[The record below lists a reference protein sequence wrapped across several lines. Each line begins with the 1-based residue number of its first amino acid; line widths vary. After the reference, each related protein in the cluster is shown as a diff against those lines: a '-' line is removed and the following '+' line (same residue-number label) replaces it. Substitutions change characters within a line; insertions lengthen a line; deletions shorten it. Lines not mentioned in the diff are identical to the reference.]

1 MPYLRRQEGVWRKP
15 MNRDIFHFDFTVTDL
30 SEAACDELMK
40 QIATWVEEAGGTI
53 GGGFAAEEEQ
63 EAGDEQE
70 PG

>member
-1 MPYLRRQEGVWRKP
+1 

-30 SEAACDELMK
+30 SETACDELMK
-40 QIATWVEEAGGTI
+40 QIAAWVEEAGGTI
-53 GGGFAAEEEQ
+53 GGGFAAEEDQ